1 MVLEIRITDP
11 SEKSIT
17 PERVIGNAIDEE
29 DRQNNNTNR
38 RTPLPQSPRN
48 GASPGRNRASP
59 SQRIGREELEAI
71 KTNLLNTNEVTF
83 STVLDSDLGPP
94 GSPGSRK
101 GGGGN
106 YGKNLSMSQLK
117 VPGTAGGGG
126 DGHGGGGGG
135 GNRRIRLN
143 SELSEA
149 DSILSSYH
157 EPEKKKPPKI
167 PDGGYGW
174 VVVFS
179 SFMISLIMD
188 GVSFSFGLIYT
199 ELLTYFGESKSKTA
213 WIGSLFIAVPLLSG
227 PVMSNLVDRYGCR
240 KMTMLGGTMGGLGF
254 VLASYS
260 QSVEQLYFTFGILAG
275 VGLGVGYVTVVVS
288 VAFWF
293 DKKRT
298 FATGIGASGTGIG
311 TFVYAPLC
319 RWLIDNFGWRGTTL
333 ILAGTLFNI
342 VAMGALMRDPE
353 WMIEESKLESRA
365 QSIQTF
371 SNSSVYLD
379 EIKKLIETGISKEHV
394 LDTLVTNVNTE
405 ANQTIPAEDPTM
417 TKKYQS
423 EVALPTF
430 FSEDEQQQQHQSHR
444 GGGGGGGN
452 MRGSQRSLRHSVL
465 TKETFKRSIT
475 GGSKLAQATKAVL
488 ASSETLNSYEKFS
501 DEEEEEGDDERGQQ
515 DGISLGIRA
524 SLKTLS
530 VVSLEDAYL
539 SVKRQQELHVK
550 AGGSTWSLDEEA
562 LTGSLVVPTLHGRDA
577 VGGGSGGAGGFDG
590 QERQRSYRGNSL
602 DVVYENEIF
611 NPNVDTSVTLVVPK
625 QTKLLQRSSPRNG
638 GLKKQQQHGLGRTHS
653 MRYSNFYKDMRLHR
667 NSIHYR
673 GALLNTHR
681 YRLKASSCPNIYR
694 NSMTTIAKEQD
705 EPWYGSFIDTLKS
718 IFDFSLFFEFRFGML
733 SISTLLLFVWYI
745 IPYFYI
751 PEYVLKYKYSEQD
764 GANLIS
770 VIGITN
776 TIGMVGLG
784 WLGDRP
790 WVNVNKTYGVCLAL
804 CGASIFV
811 MPWLISS
818 YAAMVVLCIIF
829 GFTFASTFSFTPI
842 IMVRL
847 VSLDDFTVAYGL
859 ILLVQGIGSLV
870 GPPIAGLLYDITE
883 RWDDS
888 FYAAGFF
895 IFLSGICA
903 WVIGAPDQSVQQR
916 LGRRRRK
923 GK

>member
-1 MVLEIRITDP
+1 MVLEIRVTDP

-17 PERVIGNAIDEE
+17 PERVKTFTEEQE
-29 DRQNNNTNR
+29 DRRNNNNSR
-38 RTPLPQSPRN
+38 H
-48 GASPGRNRASP
+48 SPGRTAM
-59 SQRIGREELEAI
+59 RIGRDELEAI
-71 KTNLLNTNEVTF
+71 KTNLLSTNEVTF
-83 STVLDSDLGPP
+83 SSVLDTDLGPP
-94 GSPGSRK
+94 GSPGSGR
-101 GGGGN
+101 GN
-106 YGKNLSMSQLK
+106 YGKNLSMAQLK
-117 VPGTAGGGG
+117 VPGVGAAAGDDGNG
-126 DGHGGGGGG
+126 DRT
-135 GNRRIRLN
+135 RRTRLI

-174 VVVFS
+174 VIVFS

-199 ELLTYFGESKSKTA
+199 ELLDYFGESKSKTA

-227 PVMSNLVDRYGCR
+227 PIMSNLVDRYGCR
-240 KMTMLGGTMGGLGF
+240 KMTMLGGFIGGMGF
-254 VLASYS
+254 VLASFC
-260 QSVEQLYFTFGILAG
+260 QSVEQLYFTFGILSG
-275 VGLGVGYVTVVVS
+275 VGLGFGYVTVVVC

-293 DKKRT
+293 DKRRT

-319 RWLIDNFGWRGTTL
+319 QWLIKNFGWRGATL
-333 ILAGTLFNI
+333 ILAGTLFNM

-379 EIKKLIETGISKEHV
+379 EIKKLIETGIPKEHV

-405 ANQTIPAEDPTM
+405 ANQVIPPEDPAIN
-417 TKKYQS
+417 KKYQS
-423 EVALPTF
+423 LVALPTF
-430 FSEDEQQQQHQSHR
+430 FSEQEQHGSGAR
-444 GGGGGGGN
+444 ANGN
-452 MRGSQRSLRHSVL
+452 IHASNRSLRHNVL
-465 TKETFKRSIT
+465 TKEAFKRS
-475 GGSKLAQATKAVL
+475 SRLVQAKARL
-488 ASSETLNSYEKFS
+488 ASTETLNSYEKLS
-501 DEEEEEGDDERGQQ
+501 DEEDDHGHHREHP

-530 VVSLEDAYL
+530 VASLEDGYL
-539 SVKRQQELHVK
+539 SVKRQQELHER
-550 AGGSTWSLDEEA
+550 AGGSTWSLDEVA
-562 LTGSLVVPTLHGRDA
+562 LAGSLVVPTPHGDGA
-577 VGGGSGGAGGFDG
+577 ASSDGSRA
-590 QERQRSYRGNSL
+590 EKCRSFRGNSL

-611 NPNVDTSVTLVVPK
+611 NPNVDTNVTLVVPK
-625 QTKLLQRSSPRNG
+625 QTKLLQQRSMVPRGG
-638 GLKKQQQHGLGRTHS
+638 GLKKQNSLGRQHS

-733 SISTLLLFVWYI
+733 AISTLLLFVWYI

-751 PEYVLKYKYSEQD
+751 PEYVLNYNFSEQD

-784 WLGDRP
+784 WLGDQP
-790 WVNVNKTYGVCLAL
+790 WVDVSKTYAVCLAL

-811 MPWLISS
+811 MPWVISS
-818 YAAMVVLCIIF
+818 YAAMVILCIIF

-859 ILLVQGIGSLV
+859 VLLVQGIGSLI
-870 GPPIAGLLYDITE
+870 GPPIAGFLYDVTN

-895 IFLSGICA
+895 IFLSGVCA
-903 WVIGAPDQSVQQR
+903 WAIGSLEPTPDSEKDDDGEKESDALSSTVTA
-916 LGRRRRK
+916 
-923 GK
+923 

>member
-1 MVLEIRITDP
+1 MVLEIRVTDP

-17 PERVIGNAIDEE
+17 PERVKPFTEEQE
-29 DRQNNNTNR
+29 DRRNNNR
-38 RTPLPQSPRN
+38 H
-48 GASPGRNRASP
+48 SPGR
-59 SQRIGREELEAI
+59 IGRDELEAI

-83 STVLDSDLGPP
+83 STVLDTDLGPP
-94 GSPGSRK
+94 GSPPGR
-101 GGGGN
+101 GGN
-106 YGKNLSMSQLK
+106 YGKNLSMAQLK
-117 VPGTAGGGG
+117 VPGVGGEPAGDGGGNGGG
-126 DGHGGGGGG
+126 DGT
-135 GNRRIRLN
+135 RRIRLI

-157 EPEKKKPPKI
+157 EGGYKKKPPKI

-174 VVVFS
+174 VIVFS

-199 ELLTYFGESKSKTA
+199 ELLDYFGESKSKTA

-227 PVMSNLVDRYGCR
+227 PIMSNLVDRYGCR
-240 KMTMLGGTMGGLGF
+240 KMTMLGGFIGGMGF
-254 VLASYS
+254 VLASIC
-260 QSVEQLYFTFGILAG
+260 QSVEQLYFTFGILSG
-275 VGLGVGYVTVVVS
+275 VGLGFGYVTVVVC

-293 DKKRT
+293 DKRRT

-311 TFVYAPLC
+311 TFVYAPLTQ
-319 RWLIDNFGWRGTTL
+319 WLINNFGWRGTTL
-333 ILAGTLFNI
+333 ILAGTLFNM

-353 WMIEESKLESRA
+353 WMIEESRLESRA

-379 EIKKLIETGISKEHV
+379 EIKKLIETGIPKEHV

-405 ANQTIPAEDPTM
+405 ANQAIPPEDPAM
-417 TKKYQS
+417 TKKYSS

-430 FSEDEQQQQHQSHR
+430 FSEQEQHGA
-444 GGGGGGGN
+444 GGGGGGPRAGGGN
-452 MRGSQRSLRHSVL
+452 LQASHRSLRHNVL
-465 TKETFKRSIT
+465 TKETFKRS
-475 GGSKLAQATKAVL
+475 GRLAQAKARL
-488 ASSETLNSYEKFS
+488 ASTETLNSYEKLS
-501 DEEEEEGDDERGQQ
+501 DEEEHEHHP
-515 DGISLGIRA
+515 DGVSLGIHA

-530 VVSLEDAYL
+530 VASLEDGYL
-539 SVKRQQELHVK
+539 SEKRAQELHVK
-550 AGGSTWSLDEEA
+550 AGGSTWSLDEVA
-562 LTGSLVVPTLHGRDA
+562 LAGSLVVPLPHGDA
-577 VGGGSGGAGGFDG
+577 ASGGGVGGGGASIGDG
-590 QERQRSYRGNSL
+590 SRTEKCRSFRGNSL

-611 NPNVDTSVTLVVPK
+611 NPNVDTNVTLVVPK
-625 QTKLLQRSSPRNG
+625 QTKWLHQRAVAPRGG
-638 GLKKQQQHGLGRTHS
+638 GLKKQTSLGRQHS

-751 PEYVLKYKYSEQD
+751 PEYVLNYKYSEQD

-770 VIGITN
+770 LIGITN

-784 WLGDRP
+784 WLGDQP
-790 WVNVNKTYGVCLAL
+790 WVDVGKTYGVCLAF

-811 MPWLISS
+811 MPWLIWS
-818 YAAMVVLCIIF
+818 YPAMVVLCIIF

-859 ILLVQGIGSLV
+859 VLLVQGIGSLI
-870 GPPIAGLLYDITE
+870 GPPIAGFLYDVTN

-895 IFLSGICA
+895 IFLSGVCA
-903 WVIGAPDQSVQQR
+903 WLIGSLEQTADNEEEQDDGEKESEALSSTVTA
-916 LGRRRRK
+916 
-923 GK
+923 

>member
-1 MVLEIRITDP
+1 MVLEIRVTDP

-17 PERVIGNAIDEE
+17 PERVKPLAEELE
-29 DRQNNNTNR
+29 DRRNNNSR
-38 RTPLPQSPRN
+38 H
-48 GASPGRNRASP
+48 SPGRTTV
-59 SQRIGREELEAI
+59 RIGRDELEAI

-83 STVLDSDLGPP
+83 STVLDTDLGPP
-94 GSPGSRK
+94 ASPGR
-101 GGGGN
+101 GN
-106 YGKNLSMSQLK
+106 YGKNLSMAQLK
-117 VPGTAGGGG
+117 VPGVGAASADGGEDGKDGG
-126 DGHGGGGGG
+126 
-135 GNRRIRLN
+135 RRTRLI
-143 SELSEA
+143 SEQSEA

-174 VVVFS
+174 VIVFS

-199 ELLTYFGESKSKTA
+199 ELLDYFGESKSKTA

-227 PVMSNLVDRYGCR
+227 PIMSNLVDRYGCR
-240 KMTMLGGTMGGLGF
+240 KMTMLGGFIGGMGF
-254 VLASYS
+254 VLASFC
-260 QSVEQLYFTFGILAG
+260 QSVEQLYFTFGILSG
-275 VGLGVGYVTVVVS
+275 VGLGFGYVTVVVC

-319 RWLIDNFGWRGTTL
+319 QWLINNFGWRGATL
-333 ILAGTLFNI
+333 ILAGTLFNM

-379 EIKKLIETGISKEHV
+379 EIKKLIETGIPKEHV

-405 ANQTIPAEDPTM
+405 ANQVIPPDDSAIN
-417 TKKYQS
+417 KRYQS

-430 FSEDEQQQQHQSHR
+430 FSEQEQQGAR
-444 GGGGGGGN
+444 GTGN
-452 MRGSQRSLRHSVL
+452 LHASNRSLRHNVL
-465 TKETFKRSIT
+465 TKEAFKRS
-475 GGSKLAQATKAVL
+475 GRLVQAKARL
-488 ASSETLNSYEKFS
+488 ASTETLNSYEKLS
-501 DEEEEEGDDERGQQ
+501 DEDDDDHQQ
-515 DGISLGIRA
+515 EHPDGISLGIRA

-530 VVSLEDAYL
+530 VASLEDGYL

-550 AGGSTWSLDEEA
+550 AGGSTWSLDELA
-562 LTGSLVVPTLHGRDA
+562 LAGSLVVPVPNSEGAPNSGD
-577 VGGGSGGAGGFDG
+577 GSRA
-590 QERQRSYRGNSL
+590 EKCRSFRGNSL

-611 NPNVDTSVTLVVPK
+611 NPNVDTNVTLVVPK
-625 QTKLLQRSSPRNG
+625 QTKLLHQRSVAPRGG
-638 GLKKQQQHGLGRTHS
+638 GLKKQHSLGRQHS

-681 YRLKASSCPNIYR
+681 YRLKASSCPNISR

-733 SISTLLLFVWYI
+733 AISTLLLFVWYI

-751 PEYVLKYKYSEQD
+751 PEYVLNYKFSEQD

-790 WVNVNKTYGVCLAL
+790 WVDVSKTYAVCLAL

-811 MPWLISS
+811 MPWAISS
-818 YAAMVVLCIIF
+818 YPAMVVLCIIF

-859 ILLVQGIGSLV
+859 VLLVQGIGSLV
-870 GPPIAGLLYDITE
+870 GPPIAGFLYDVTN

-895 IFLSGICA
+895 IFLSGVCA
-903 WVIGAPDQSVQQR
+903 WAIGSLKPTPDNEDETDDGEKESEALSSTVTA
-916 LGRRRRK
+916 
-923 GK
+923 

>member
-1 MVLEIRITDP
+1 MVLEIRVTDP

-17 PERVIGNAIDEE
+17 PERVKSLTEEQE
-29 DRQNNNTNR
+29 DRRNNNNR
-38 RTPLPQSPRN
+38 H
-48 GASPGRNRASP
+48 SPGRTP
-59 SQRIGREELEAI
+59 MRIGRDELEAI

-83 STVLDSDLGPP
+83 STVLDTDLGPP
-94 GSPGSRK
+94 GSP
-101 GGGGN
+101 GGGN
-106 YGKNLSMSQLK
+106 YGKNLSMAQLK
-117 VPGTAGGGG
+117 VPGVGAAAGDAGAG
-126 DGHGGGGGG
+126 DRT
-135 GNRRIRLN
+135 RRTRLI

-174 VVVFS
+174 VIVFS
-179 SFMISLIMD
+179 SFMVSLIMD

-199 ELLTYFGESKSKTA
+199 ELLSYFGESKSKTA

-227 PVMSNLVDRYGCR
+227 PIMSNLVDRYGCR
-240 KMTMLGGTMGGLGF
+240 KMTMLGGFIGGMGF
-254 VLASYS
+254 VLASFC
-260 QSVEQLYFTFGILAG
+260 QSVEQLYFTFGILSG
-275 VGLGVGYVTVVVS
+275 VGLGFGYVTVVVS

-293 DKKRT
+293 DKRRT

-319 RWLIDNFGWRGTTL
+319 QWLIKNFGWRGATL
-333 ILAGTLFNI
+333 ILAGTLFNMI
-342 VAMGALMRDPE
+342 AMGALMRDPE

-379 EIKKLIETGISKEHV
+379 EIKKLIETGIPKEHV

-405 ANQTIPAEDPTM
+405 ANQVIPPEDPAIN
-417 TKKYQS
+417 KKYQS
-423 EVALPTF
+423 LVALPTF
-430 FSEDEQQQQHQSHR
+430 FSEQEQH
-444 GGGGGGGN
+444 
-452 MRGSQRSLRHSVL
+452 GSGARANGTILHASNRSLRHNVL
-465 TKETFKRSIT
+465 TKETFKRS
-475 GGSKLAQATKAVL
+475 GRLAQAKARL
-488 ASSETLNSYEKFS
+488 ASTETLNSYEKLS
-501 DEEEEEGDDERGQQ
+501 DEENDEAHHQEHP

-530 VVSLEDAYL
+530 VASLEDGYL
-539 SVKRQQELHVK
+539 SVKRQQELHEKV
-550 AGGSTWSLDEEA
+550 GGSTWSLDEVA
-562 LTGSLVVPTLHGRDA
+562 LAGSLVVPAPHGDA
-577 VGGGSGGAGGFDG
+577 ALGGDGSRA
-590 QERQRSYRGNSL
+590 EKCRSFRGNSL

-611 NPNVDTSVTLVVPK
+611 NPNVDTNVTLVVPK
-625 QTKLLQRSSPRNG
+625 QTKLLHQRGVAPRGG
-638 GLKKQQQHGLGRTHS
+638 GLKKQHSLGRQHS

-733 SISTLLLFVWYI
+733 AISTLLLFVWYI

-751 PEYVLKYKYSEQD
+751 PEYVLHYNYSEQD

-784 WLGDRP
+784 WLGDQP
-790 WVNVNKTYGVCLAL
+790 WVDVSKTYAVCLAL

-811 MPWLISS
+811 IPWVISS

-859 ILLVQGIGSLV
+859 VLLVQGIGSLI
-870 GPPIAGLLYDITE
+870 GPPIAGFLYDVTN

-895 IFLSGICA
+895 IFLSGVCA
-903 WVIGAPDQSVQQR
+903 WAIGSLEPSPDSEKDDDGEKESDALSSTVTA
-916 LGRRRRK
+916 
-923 GK
+923 

>member
-11 SEKSIT
+11 SEKPFLEPDHAT
-17 PERVIGNAIDEE
+17 A
-29 DRQNNNTNR
+29 DRQNNNNHGNPPADPVTGSR
-38 RTPLPQSPRN
+38 SSPERN
-48 GASPGRNRASP
+48 
-59 SQRIGREELEAI
+59 RIGREELEAI
-71 KTNLLNTNEVTF
+71 KTNLLNTGNEVTF
-83 STVLDSDLGPP
+83 SSVLDSDLGP
-94 GSPGSRK
+94 SEK
-101 GGGGN
+101 GN

-117 VPGTAGGGG
+117 VPPAGTGV
-126 DGHGGGGGG
+126 
-135 GNRRIRLN
+135 GNGRRSRLN
-143 SELSEA
+143 SEVSEA
-149 DSILSSYH
+149 DSILSSLQ
-157 EPEKKKPPKI
+157 EPVKKKPPKI
-167 PDGGYGW
+167 PDGGFGW

-188 GVSFSFGLIYT
+188 GVSFSFGLIYI
-199 ELLTYFGESKSKTA
+199 ELLAYFGESKAKTA

-227 PVMSNLVDRYGCR
+227 PIMSNLVDRYGCR
-240 KMTMLGGTMGGLGF
+240 KMTMIGGVVGGLGF
-254 VLASYS
+254 VLASFC
-260 QSVEQLYFTFGILAG
+260 QSIFQLYLTFGILAG

-293 DKKRT
+293 DKRRT

-319 RWLIDNFGWRGTTL
+319 QWLIAEFGWRGTTL

-353 WMIEESKLESRA
+353 WMIEEARLESRA

-379 EIKKLIETGISKEHV
+379 EIKKLIETGISREHV

-405 ANQTIPAEDPTM
+405 ANQMILPPESSVL
-417 TKKYQS
+417 TKRYQS

-430 FSEDEQQQQHQSHR
+430 YAEQEHLSPGEHHFRGHR
-444 GGGGGGGN
+444 GSN
-452 MRGSQRSLRHSVL
+452 RSLRQNIL
-465 TKETFKRSIT
+465 TKETFKR
-475 GGSKLAQATKAVL
+475 GSVPGKLATSAARL
-488 ASSETLNSYEKFS
+488 ASAETLNSYEKLTE
-501 DEEEEEGDDERGQQ
+501 DEPANGKHDRIRG
-515 DGISLGIRA
+515 LRA

-530 VVSLEDAYL
+530 VTSLEDGYL
-539 SVKRQQELHVK
+539 SVKRQQELQEK
-550 AGGSTWSLDEEA
+550 PGGSRWSLDEVA
-562 LTGSLVVPTLHGRDA
+562 LAAGGGDANGGIGGGGGHGI
-577 VGGGSGGAGGFDG
+577 GGGSCGGLSTGGDG
-590 QERQRSYRGNSL
+590 LRVEKGTPQRSFRGNSL

-611 NPNVDTSVTLVVPK
+611 NPDVDTSVTLVVPK
-625 QTKLLQRSSPRNG
+625 QTKLKSRPAASATAGETRNG
-638 GLKKQQQHGLGRTHS
+638 GLKRQQLARQQS

-681 YRLKASSCPNIYR
+681 YRLKASSCPNIFR

-751 PEYVLKYKYSEQD
+751 PEYVLQNNYSEED
-764 GANLIS
+764 AANLIS
-770 VIGITN
+770 MIGIFN

-784 WLGDRP
+784 WLGDQP
-790 WVNVNKTYGVCLAL
+790 WVNVCKAYAVCLAC
-804 CGASIFV
+804 CGASIFLL
-811 MPWLISS
+811 PWAVGS
-818 YAAMVVLCIIF
+818 YWAMSVLCVVF
-829 GFTFASTFSFTPI
+829 GITFASTFSFTPI
-842 IMVRL
+842 IMVQL

-870 GPPIAGLLYDITE
+870 GPPIAGFLYDVTH

-895 IFLSGICA
+895 IFLSGVCA
-903 WVIGAPDQSVQQR
+903 WVIGPIERANMEDEEDTE
-916 LGRRRRK
+916 K
-923 GK
+923 GSEALSSTATA

>member
-1 MVLEIRITDP
+1 MALEIRVTDP
-11 SEKSIT
+11 SEISIT
-17 PERVIGNAIDEE
+17 PERMVLYTEE
-29 DRQNNNTNR
+29 QDDRRNNNSR
-38 RTPLPQSPRN
+38 H
-48 GASPGRNRASP
+48 SPGRTP
-59 SQRIGREELEAI
+59 VRIGRDELEAI

-83 STVLDSDLGPP
+83 STVLDTDLGPP
-94 GSPGSRK
+94 GSPTSPVR

-106 YGKNLSMSQLK
+106 YGKNLSMAQLK
-117 VPGTAGGGG
+117 VPGVGGGATTDGGEG
-126 DGHGGGGGG
+126 DGT
-135 GNRRIRLN
+135 RRIRLI

-157 EPEKKKPPKI
+157 EGDTKKKQPKI

-174 VVVFS
+174 VIVFS

-199 ELLTYFGESKSKTA
+199 ELLDYFGESKSKTA

-227 PVMSNLVDRYGCR
+227 PIMSNLVDRYGCR
-240 KMTMLGGTMGGLGF
+240 KMTMLGGFIGGMGF
-254 VLASYS
+254 VLASFC
-260 QSVEQLYFTFGILAG
+260 QSVEQLYFTFGILSG
-275 VGLGVGYVTVVVS
+275 VGLGFGYVTVVVC

-319 RWLIDNFGWRGTTL
+319 QWLINNFGWRGTTL
-333 ILAGTLFNI
+333 ILAGTLFNM

-405 ANQTIPAEDPTM
+405 ANQVIPPEDPAM
-417 TKKYQS
+417 TKKYSS

-430 FSEDEQQQQHQSHR
+430 YSEQEQH
-444 GGGGGGGN
+444 GGGGGGGGRARAGGN
-452 MRGSQRSLRHSVL
+452 LHASNRSLRHNVL
-465 TKETFKRSIT
+465 TKEAFKRS
-475 GGSKLAQATKAVL
+475 GRLAQAKARL
-488 ASSETLNSYEKFS
+488 ASTETLNSYEKLS
-501 DEEEEEGDDERGQQ
+501 DDDEDDDQQ
-515 DGISLGIRA
+515 HHSDGVSLGIHA

-530 VVSLEDAYL
+530 VASLEDGYL
-539 SVKRQQELHVK
+539 SEKRAQELHVK
-550 AGGSTWSLDEEA
+550 AGGSTWSLDEGA
-562 LTGSLVVPTLHGRDA
+562 LAGSMFVSMPH
-577 VGGGSGGAGGFDG
+577 GGGGGGAGGGGDAASGVASIGDG
-590 QERQRSYRGNSL
+590 SRTEKCRSFRGNSL

-611 NPNVDTSVTLVVPK
+611 NPNVDTNVTLVVPK
-625 QTKLLQRSSPRNG
+625 QTKWLHQRAVAPRGG
-638 GLKKQQQHGLGRTHS
+638 GLKKQTSLGRQHS

-733 SISTLLLFVWYI
+733 AISTLLLFVWYI

-751 PEYVLKYKYSEQD
+751 PEFVLHYKYSEQD

-790 WVNVNKTYGVCLAL
+790 WVNVAKTYAVCLA
-804 CGASIFV
+804 
-811 MPWLISS
+811 
-818 YAAMVVLCIIF
+818 
-829 GFTFASTFSFTPI
+829 
-842 IMVRL
+842 
-847 VSLDDFTVAYGL
+847 
-859 ILLVQGIGSLV
+859 
-870 GPPIAGLLYDITE
+870 
-883 RWDDS
+883 
-888 FYAAGFF
+888 
-895 IFLSGICA
+895 
-903 WVIGAPDQSVQQR
+903 
-916 LGRRRRK
+916 RK
-923 GK
+923 S

>member
-1 MVLEIRITDP
+1 MVLEIRVTDP
-11 SEKSIT
+11 SEKSVT
-17 PERVIGNAIDEE
+17 PEPRTMKPLAEEQE
-29 DRQNNNTNR
+29 DRRNNNNSR
-38 RTPLPQSPRN
+38 H
-48 GASPGRNRASP
+48 SPGRTP
-59 SQRIGREELEAI
+59 VRIGRDELEAI

-83 STVLDSDLGPP
+83 STVLDTDLGPAH
-94 GSPGSRK
+94 GSPTSPGR
-101 GGGGN
+101 GGN
-106 YGKNLSMSQLK
+106 YGKNLSMAQLK
-117 VPGTAGGGG
+117 VPGA
-126 DGHGGGGGG
+126 GGGGGG
-135 GNRRIRLN
+135 GGGGDADGGDGTRRIRLI

-157 EPEKKKPPKI
+157 ETDKKKPPKI

-174 VVVFS
+174 VIVFS

-199 ELLTYFGESKSKTA
+199 ELLDYFGESKSKTA

-227 PVMSNLVDRYGCR
+227 PIMSNLVDRYGCR
-240 KMTMLGGTMGGLGF
+240 KMTMLGGFIGGMGF
-254 VLASYS
+254 VLASFC
-260 QSVEQLYFTFGILAG
+260 QSVEQLYFTFGILSG
-275 VGLGVGYVTVVVS
+275 VGLGFGYVTVVVC

-293 DKKRT
+293 DKRRT

-319 RWLIDNFGWRGTTL
+319 QWLINNFGWRGATL
-333 ILAGTLFNI
+333 ILAGTLFNM

-379 EIKKLIETGISKEHV
+379 EIKKLIETGIPKEHV

-405 ANQTIPAEDPTM
+405 ANQVIPPEDSAM
-417 TKKYQS
+417 TKKYSS

-430 FSEDEQQQQHQSHR
+430 FSEQEQH
-444 GGGGGGGN
+444 GGGGGGGGGGGRAGGN
-452 MRGSQRSLRHSVL
+452 LHASNRSLRHSVL
-465 TKETFKRSIT
+465 TKEAFKRS
-475 GGSKLAQATKAVL
+475 GRMVQAKARL
-488 ASSETLNSYEKFS
+488 ASTETLNSYEKLS
-501 DEEEEEGDDERGQQ
+501 DEEEDDDHHDQAHHP
-515 DGISLGIRA
+515 DGVSLGIHA

-530 VVSLEDAYL
+530 VASLEDGYL
-539 SVKRQQELHVK
+539 SVKRAQELHVK
-550 AGGSTWSLDEEA
+550 AGGSTWSLDELA
-562 LTGSLVVPTLHGRDA
+562 LAGSLVVPSPHGDA
-577 VGGGSGGAGGFDG
+577 ATGGGVEGGPNTGDG
-590 QERQRSYRGNSL
+590 ASRTEKCRSFRGNSL

-611 NPNVDTSVTLVVPK
+611 NPNVDTNVTLVVPK
-625 QTKLLQRSSPRNG
+625 QTKWLHQRAVAPRGG
-638 GLKKQQQHGLGRTHS
+638 GLKKQTSLGRQHS

-751 PEYVLKYKYSEQD
+751 PEYVLNYKFSEQD

-784 WLGDRP
+784 WLGDQP
-790 WVNVNKTYGVCLAL
+790 WVDVAKTYAVCLAL

-818 YAAMVVLCIIF
+818 YPAMVVLCIIF

-859 ILLVQGIGSLV
+859 VLLVQGIGSLI
-870 GPPIAGLLYDITE
+870 GPPIAGFLYDVTN

-895 IFLSGICA
+895 IFLSGVCA
-903 WVIGAPDQSVQQR
+903 WLIGPVEATPETEDGDEGEKESEALSSTVTA
-916 LGRRRRK
+916 
-923 GK
+923 

>member
-17 PERVIGNAIDEE
+17 PERAMISGGGAPTPGDETTDE
-29 DRQNNNTNR
+29 DCRNVNNNR
-38 RTPLPQSPRN
+38 IRN
-48 GASPGRNRASP
+48 GTSPG
-59 SQRIGREELEAI
+59 RIGREELEAI

-83 STVLDSDLGPP
+83 CTVLDSDLGPP
-94 GSPGSRK
+94 ASPSSRK
-101 GGGGN
+101 GGGN
-106 YGKNLSMSQLK
+106 YGKNLSMAQLK
-117 VPGTAGGGG
+117 VPGVGGGDVDSGDGGGG
-126 DGHGGGGGG
+126 H
-135 GNRRIRLN
+135 RRIRLN

-174 VVVFS
+174 VVVFA

-199 ELLTYFGESKSKTA
+199 ELLAYFGESKSKTA

-227 PVMSNLVDRYGCR
+227 PIMSNLVDRYGCR
-240 KMTMLGGTMGGLGF
+240 KMTMIGGFTGGLGF
-254 VLASYS
+254 VLASYC
-260 QSVEQLYFTFGILAG
+260 QSIEQLYFTFGILAG

-293 DKKRT
+293 DKRRT

-319 RWLIDNFGWRGTTL
+319 QWLINNFGWRGTTL

-405 ANQTIPAEDPTM
+405 ANQVIPAEDPSM
-417 TKKYQS
+417 SKKYQS

-430 FSEDEQQQQHQSHR
+430 FSEQEQHR
-444 GGGGGGGN
+444 GGGGGGGAGLATAKGN
-452 MRGSQRSLRHSVL
+452 MGGSHRSLRHNIL

-475 GGSKLAQATKAVL
+475 GGRKLAQATKAVL

-501 DEEEEEGDDERGQQ
+501 DEEGDDERQI
-515 DGISLGIRA
+515 DGMSLGIRA

-539 SVKRQQELHVK
+539 STKRQQELHVK

-562 LTGSLVVPTLHGRDA
+562 LTGSVIVPMFQGAGTGLGGQGGLT
-577 VGGGSGGAGGFDG
+577 GGGELSRM
-590 QERQRSYRGNSL
+590 EKSRSYRGNSL

-638 GLKKQQQHGLGRTHS
+638 GLKKQQQHLGRTHS

-751 PEYVLKYKYSEQD
+751 PEYVLKYKYSEED

-790 WVNVNKTYGVCLAL
+790 WVNVSKTYGVCLAL

-829 GFTFASTFSFTPI
+829 GVTFASTFSFTPI

-859 ILLVQGIGSLV
+859 MLLVQGIGSLV
-870 GPPIAGLLYDITE
+870 GPPLAGFLYDVTE

-895 IFLSGICA
+895 IFLSGVCA
-903 WVIGAPDQSVQQR
+903 WAIGALEPTADSDAEDEKESEA
-916 LGRRRRK
+916 LSSTATA
-923 GK
+923 

>member
-1 MVLEIRITDP
+1 MVLEIRVTDP

-17 PERVIGNAIDEE
+17 PERVKPCAEEQE
-29 DRQNNNTNR
+29 DRRNNNSTR
-38 RTPLPQSPRN
+38 QSPARV
-48 GASPGRNRASP
+48 
-59 SQRIGREELEAI
+59 RIGRDELEAI

-83 STVLDSDLGPP
+83 STVLDTDLGPP
-94 GSPGSRK
+94 GSPGSGR
-101 GGGGN
+101 GN
-106 YGKNLSMSQLK
+106 YGKNLAMAQLK
-117 VPGTAGGGG
+117 VPGAAAAAAAAAGDDG
-126 DGHGGGGGG
+126 DGT
-135 GNRRIRLN
+135 RRKRLI

-174 VVVFS
+174 VIVFS

-199 ELLTYFGESKSKTA
+199 ELLDYFGESKSKTA

-227 PVMSNLVDRYGCR
+227 PIMSNLVDRYGCR
-240 KMTMLGGTMGGLGF
+240 KMTMLGGFIGGMGF
-254 VLASYS
+254 VLASFC
-260 QSVEQLYFTFGILAG
+260 QSVEQLYFTFGILSG
-275 VGLGVGYVTVVVS
+275 VGLGFGYVTVVVC

-319 RWLIDNFGWRGTTL
+319 QWLINNFGWRGATL
-333 ILAGTLFNI
+333 ILAGTLFNM

-379 EIKKLIETGISKEHV
+379 EIKKLIETGIPKEHV

-405 ANQTIPAEDPTM
+405 ANQVIPPEDPAI

-430 FSEDEQQQQHQSHR
+430 FSEQEQQQH
-444 GGGGGGGN
+444 GGGTGRGN
-452 MRGSQRSLRHSVL
+452 GILHASNRSLRHNL
-465 TKETFKRSIT
+465 LEKETFKRS
-475 GGSKLAQATKAVL
+475 GRLAQAKARL
-488 ASSETLNSYEKFS
+488 ASTETLNSYEKLS
-501 DEEEEEGDDERGQQ
+501 DDDDGDDHHHHP
-515 DGISLGIRA
+515 DGVSLGIRA

-530 VVSLEDAYL
+530 VVSLEDGYL

-550 AGGSTWSLDEEA
+550 AGGSTWSLDELA
-562 LTGSLVVPTLHGRDA
+562 LAGSLVVPTPN
-577 VGGGSGGAGGFDG
+577 GSALSAAGGDG
-590 QERQRSYRGNSL
+590 SRAEKTRSFRGNSL

-625 QTKLLQRSSPRNG
+625 QTKLLHQRTVAPRGG
-638 GLKKQQQHGLGRTHS
+638 GLKKQQHLGRQHS

-751 PEYVLKYKYSEQD
+751 PEYVLNYKYTEQD

-790 WVNVNKTYGVCLAL
+790 WVDVCKTYAVCLAL

-818 YAAMVVLCIIF
+818 YTAMVILCIIF

-859 ILLVQGIGSLV
+859 VLLVQGIGSLV
-870 GPPIAGLLYDITE
+870 GPPIAGFLYDVTN

-895 IFLSGICA
+895 IFLSGVCA
-903 WVIGAPDQSVQQR
+903 WLIGSLDARPDEEEGDEKESEA
-916 LGRRRRK
+916 LSSTATA
-923 GK
+923 

>member
-1 MVLEIRITDP
+1 MVLEIRVTDP

-17 PERVIGNAIDEE
+17 PERVKPFTEEQE
-29 DRQNNNTNR
+29 DRRNNNSSR
-38 RTPLPQSPRN
+38 QSPARV
-48 GASPGRNRASP
+48 
-59 SQRIGREELEAI
+59 RIGRDELEAI

-83 STVLDSDLGPP
+83 STVLDTDLGPP
-94 GSPGSRK
+94 SSPGTGR
-101 GGGGN
+101 GN
-106 YGKNLSMSQLK
+106 YGKNLSMAQLK
-117 VPGTAGGGG
+117 VPGAAAAAGG
-126 DGHGGGGGG
+126 DGDGT
-135 GNRRIRLN
+135 RRTRLN

-174 VVVFS
+174 VIVFS

-199 ELLTYFGESKSKTA
+199 ELLDYFGESKSKTA

-227 PVMSNLVDRYGCR
+227 PIMSNLVDRYGCR
-240 KMTMLGGTMGGLGF
+240 KMTMLGGFIGGMGF
-254 VLASYS
+254 VLASVC
-260 QSVEQLYFTFGILAG
+260 QSVEQLYFTFGILSG
-275 VGLGVGYVTVVVS
+275 VGLGFGYVTVVVC

-319 RWLIDNFGWRGTTL
+319 QWLINNFGWRGTTL
-333 ILAGTLFNI
+333 ILAGTLFNM

-353 WMIEESKLESRA
+353 WMIEENKLESRA

-379 EIKKLIETGISKEHV
+379 EIKKLIETGIPKEHV

-405 ANQTIPAEDPTM
+405 ANQVIPPEDPAI

-430 FSEDEQQQQHQSHR
+430 FSEQEQQQGSAGR
-444 GGGGGGGN
+444 ANGN
-452 MRGSQRSLRHSVL
+452 LHASNRSLRHNVL
-465 TKETFKRSIT
+465 TKETFKRS
-475 GGSKLAQATKAVL
+475 GRLAQAKARL
-488 ASSETLNSYEKFS
+488 ASTETLNSYEKLS
-501 DEEEEEGDDERGQQ
+501 DEEDIEHDQHHL
-515 DGISLGIRA
+515 DGVSLGIHA

-530 VVSLEDAYL
+530 VVSLEDGYL
-539 SVKRQQELHVK
+539 SVKRQQELHEK
-550 AGGSTWSLDEEA
+550 AGGSTWSLDELA
-562 LTGSLVVPTLHGRDA
+562 LAGSLA
-577 VGGGSGGAGGFDG
+577 ISGGPAGGDG
-590 QERQRSYRGNSL
+590 SRAEKTRSFRGNSL

-625 QTKLLQRSSPRNG
+625 QTKLHHQRAAAPRGG
-638 GLKKQQQHGLGRTHS
+638 GLKKQQHLGRQHS

-694 NSMTTIAKEQD
+694 NSMTTIAKELD

-733 SISTLLLFVWYI
+733 AVSTLLLFVWYI

-751 PEYVLKYKYSEQD
+751 PEYVLNYKYSEQD

-784 WLGDRP
+784 WVGDRP
-790 WVNVNKTYGVCLAL
+790 WVNVSKTYAVCLAL

-818 YAAMVVLCIIF
+818 YTAMVILCVIF

-859 ILLVQGIGSLV
+859 VLLVQGIGSLV
-870 GPPIAGLLYDITE
+870 GPPIAGFLYDVTN

-895 IFLSGICA
+895 IFLSGVCA
-903 WVIGAPDQSVQQR
+903 WMIGSLESTPDDDGEDGDEKESEA
-916 LGRRRRK
+916 LSSTATA
-923 GK
+923 

>member
-1 MVLEIRITDP
+1 MVLEIRVTNP

-17 PERVIGNAIDEE
+17 PERAKPFCEEQE
-29 DRQNNNTNR
+29 DRQNNNNG
-38 RTPLPQSPRN
+38 LEHSPRN
-48 GASPGRNRASP
+48 GSSPGGRTPGRT
-59 SQRIGREELEAI
+59 IGRDELEAI

-83 STVLDSDLGPP
+83 CTVLDSDLGPAP
-94 GSPGSRK
+94 DSPGSWR
-101 GGGGN
+101 GN
-106 YGKNLSMSQLK
+106 YEKNLSMTQLK
-117 VPGTAGGGG
+117 VPG
-126 DGHGGGGGG
+126 GGGGGAG
-135 GNRRIRLN
+135 GRIRLN
-143 SELSEA
+143 SEMSEA

-174 VVVFS
+174 VIVFS

-199 ELLTYFGESKSKTA
+199 ELLDYFGESKSKTA
-213 WIGSLFIAVPLLSG
+213 WIGSLFIAVPLLAG
-227 PVMSNLVDRYGCR
+227 PIMSNLVDRYGCR
-240 KMTMLGGTMGGLGF
+240 KMTMLGGFISGIGF
-254 VLASYS
+254 VLASFC
-260 QSVEQLYFTFGILAG
+260 QSVEQLYFTFGILSG
-275 VGLGVGYVTVVVS
+275 VGLGFGYVTVVVC

-293 DKKRT
+293 DKRRT

-319 RWLIDNFGWRGTTL
+319 QWLINNFGWRGATL
-333 ILAGTLFNI
+333 ILAGTLFNM

-379 EIKKLIETGISKEHV
+379 EIKKLIETGIPKEHV

-405 ANQTIPAEDPTM
+405 ANQVIPPEDPAI

-430 FSEDEQQQQHQSHR
+430 FTEQEQQ
-444 GGGGGGGN
+444 
-452 MRGSQRSLRHSVL
+452 GSVVAPIHENLHTSNRSLRQNVL
-465 TKETFKRSIT
+465 TKEAFKRS
-475 GGSKLAQATKAVL
+475 GRLAHAKARL
-488 ASSETLNSYEKFS
+488 ASTETLNSYEKFT
-501 DEEEEEGDDERGQQ
+501 DEEDVEDEDDDANRLHV
-515 DGISLGIRA
+515 DGVSLGIHA

-530 VVSLEDAYL
+530 VASLDDGYL
-539 SVKRQQELHVK
+539 SVQRQQELHEK
-550 AGGSTWSLDEEA
+550 GGGSTWSLDEVA
-562 LTGSLVVPTLHGRDA
+562 LAGSLVVPTPHGDSTS
-577 VGGGSGGAGGFDG
+577 GGGGDVSRA
-590 QERQRSYRGNSL
+590 EKTRSFRGNSL

-625 QTKLLQRSSPRNG
+625 QRKLQHQQRSAAPRGG
-638 GLKKQQQHGLGRTHS
+638 GLKKQQHLGRQHS

-694 NSMTTIAKEQD
+694 NSMTTIAKEHD

-718 IFDFSLFFEFRFGML
+718 IFDFSLFFEFHFGML
-733 SISTLLLFVWYI
+733 SVSTLLLFVWYI

-751 PEYVLKYKYSEQD
+751 PGYIIKYGFNEQD

-784 WLGDRP
+784 WLGDQP
-790 WVNVNKTYGVCLAL
+790 WVDVSKTYAVCLSL

-811 MPWLISS
+811 MPWVISS
-818 YAAMVVLCIIF
+818 YVAMVILCIIF

-859 ILLVQGIGSLV
+859 VLLVQGIGSLI
-870 GPPIAGLLYDITE
+870 GPPIAGFLYDVTE

-895 IFLSGICA
+895 IFLSGVCA
-903 WVIGAPDQSVQQR
+903 WAIGPLEHSSDNDDQEKESEA
-916 LGRRRRK
+916 LSSTATA
-923 GK
+923 

>member
-1 MVLEIRITDP
+1 MVLEIRVTDP

-17 PERVIGNAIDEE
+17 PERVKPLTEEQE
-29 DRQNNNTNR
+29 DRRNNNSR
-38 RTPLPQSPRN
+38 H
-48 GASPGRNRASP
+48 SPGRTP
-59 SQRIGREELEAI
+59 VRIGRDELEAI

-83 STVLDSDLGPP
+83 STVLDTDLGPP
-94 GSPGSRK
+94 DSPGSGR
-101 GGGGN
+101 GN
-106 YGKNLSMSQLK
+106 YGKNLSMAQLK
-117 VPGTAGGGG
+117 VPGVGAAAGDDGAG
-126 DGHGGGGGG
+126 DRT
-135 GNRRIRLN
+135 RRTRLI

-174 VVVFS
+174 VIVFS

-199 ELLTYFGESKSKTA
+199 ELLDYFGESKSKTA

-227 PVMSNLVDRYGCR
+227 PIMSNLVDRYGCR
-240 KMTMLGGTMGGLGF
+240 KMTMLGGFIGGMGF
-254 VLASYS
+254 VLASFC
-260 QSVEQLYFTFGILAG
+260 QSVEQLYFTFGILSG
-275 VGLGVGYVTVVVS
+275 VGLGFGYVTVVVC

-293 DKKRT
+293 DKRRT

-319 RWLIDNFGWRGTTL
+319 QWLINNFGWRGATL
-333 ILAGTLFNI
+333 ILAGTLFNM

-379 EIKKLIETGISKEHV
+379 EIKKLIETGIPKEHV

-405 ANQTIPAEDPTM
+405 ANQVIPPEDPAIN
-417 TKKYQS
+417 KKYQS
-423 EVALPTF
+423 LVALPTF
-430 FSEDEQQQQHQSHR
+430 FSEQEQH
-444 GGGGGGGN
+444 
-452 MRGSQRSLRHSVL
+452 GSGTRANGAILHASNRSLRHNVL
-465 TKETFKRSIT
+465 TKEAFKRS
-475 GGSKLAQATKAVL
+475 GRLAQAKARL
-488 ASSETLNSYEKFS
+488 ASTETLNSYEKLS
-501 DEEEEEGDDERGQQ
+501 DEENDEAHHEEHT

-530 VVSLEDAYL
+530 VASLEDGYL
-539 SVKRQQELHVK
+539 SVKRQQELHEKV
-550 AGGSTWSLDEEA
+550 GGSTWSLDEVA
-562 LTGSLVVPTLHGRDA
+562 LAGSLVVPAPHGDTA
-577 VGGGSGGAGGFDG
+577 VVGDSSRA
-590 QERQRSYRGNSL
+590 EKCRSFRGNSL

-625 QTKLLQRSSPRNG
+625 QTKLLHQRAVAPRGG
-638 GLKKQQQHGLGRTHS
+638 GLKKQHSLGRQHS

-733 SISTLLLFVWYI
+733 AISTLLLFVWYI

-751 PEYVLKYKYSEQD
+751 PEYVLNYNYSEQD

-790 WVNVNKTYGVCLAL
+790 WVDVSKTYAVCLAL
-804 CGASIFV
+804 CGASIFAI
-811 MPWLISS
+811 PWVISS

-859 ILLVQGIGSLV
+859 VLLVQGIGSLI
-870 GPPIAGLLYDITE
+870 GPPIAGFLYDVTN

-895 IFLSGICA
+895 IFLSGVCA
-903 WVIGAPDQSVQQR
+903 WAIGSLEPSPDSEKDDDGEKESDALSLTVTA
-916 LGRRRRK
+916 
-923 GK
+923 